1 MNIQCLL
8 EYKDELWYGTD
19 QGLYRLS
26 LDRGVSQREANFP
39 VDSIKCLL
47 SSTSAKPWCGTV
59 GGLVVWEQDW
69 REVPLADRL
78 GSNIRCL
85 LYDDT
90 AIWCGTNTGLGKF
103 TGEGWETF
111 GIRTKDGLP
120 NTRINCLLLDSYAN
134 LWCGT
139 ERGLARFDGK
149 TFQVTLADVNVT
161 CLSRDTSDT
170 LWCGTTSGLYYSNG
184 DSHWN
189 AVSPLA
195 GAVVQVLLKERNGNL
210 WCATEGELYLDDGSG
225 WRSVGQMQLKCLL
238 QDRQDRILCGGDG
251 FEKPACIILIAG
263 VYQMVRLE
271 DLSTANSITEI
282 PVEADSAGSHPP
294 SVQKEHKRENVRS
307 TSPVLE
313 PQAPPPSP
321 KQQPPPASKQ
331 PTQPLSEPQTAA
343 DIMLPLR
350 RWRRLPIVLLLLI
363 AALGWFLSRYSPP
376 ALGPV
381 AVVERFYRSLSG
393 EGRLDPDLTTPR
405 LRSHIGSNTN
415 LIMNRGNLQDLS
427 VKVEQI
433 DREQRE
439 VKLDLLLQDRPPLDT
454 SITLRRG
461 ETGWQVDRVRYYSKR
476 RCRSGR
482 NVSYLASD
490 TNAFRAGQLI
500 AGILRA
506 PCY

>member
-90 AIWCGTNTGLGKF
+90 AIWCGTNTGLGKY

-120 NTRINCLLLDSYAN
+120 STRINCLLLDSHGN

-149 TFQVTLADVNVT
+149 TFQVTLANANVT
-161 CLSRDTSDT
+161 CLLQDTSDT
-170 LWCGTTSGLYYSNG
+170 LWCGTTSGLYYCEG

-189 AVSPLA
+189 AVSLLA
-195 GAVVQVLLKERNGNL
+195 GAVVQALLKRNGDL
-210 WCATEGELYLDDGSG
+210 WCATAEELYLSNDSG
-225 WRSVGQMQLKCLL
+225 WRSAGQMQLKCLL
-238 QDRQDRILCGGDG
+238 QDRQDRIWCGGDG
-251 FEKPACIILIAG
+251 FDEPLCIRLIAD

-271 DLSTANSITEI
+271 DLSTANSITEVS
-282 PVEADSAGSHPP
+282 VEVDSVGSRPP
-294 SVQKEHKRENVRS
+294 SVQKEHKRENMRS
-307 TSPVLE
+307 TPSVLE
-313 PQAPPPSP
+313 PQT
-321 KQQPPPASKQ
+321 PASKQ
-331 PTQPLSEPQTAA
+331 QPLSQSHMA
-343 DIMLPLR
+343 DILPPLH
-350 RWRRLPIVLLLLI
+350 RWRRLPIFLLLLI

-376 ALGPV
+376 APGPV
-381 AVVERFYRSLSG
+381 AVVERFYQSLSG

-405 LRSHIGSNTN
+405 LRSQIGSNTN

-433 DREQRE
+433 DREQGE
-439 VKLDLLLQDRPPLDT
+439 VKLDLLLQDRLPLDT

-461 ETGWQVDRVRYYSKR
+461 ETGWQVDRVRYYSQR

-490 TNAFRAGQLI
+490 TNAFQAGQLI